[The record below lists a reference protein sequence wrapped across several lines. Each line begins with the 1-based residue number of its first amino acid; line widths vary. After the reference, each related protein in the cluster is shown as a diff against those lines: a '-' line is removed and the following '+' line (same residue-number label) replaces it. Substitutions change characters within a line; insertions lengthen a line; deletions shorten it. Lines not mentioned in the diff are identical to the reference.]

1 MHALHIDAFFE
12 FLMGKAHSY
21 YRQIPP
27 LSEPF
32 PESRDGVP
40 IEEDLAI
47 RALDPK
53 FRPKRGRRRADDHDD
68 DMEPSS
74 AIDPKR
80 PHLDTSVSF
89 ANQNGYPPSAYPTS
103 AIPSSAHP
111 DDLDRFVNGDPWS
124 AAMTPSSAVGGRG
137 GLATNQQLRWRNE
150 TPSTPHPLSAITPMS
165 AHPDFDEPQSAV
177 TPSSRM
183 RPRRRHGPA
192 VSSAWPSTNT
202 TANGKLRGRP
212 PSNRSVRDGP
222 FVTFPA
228 NPKTKEGPTIDL
240 SRNHITTS
248 NDPNATTPTP
258 SESPGPQFRVPQQPT
273 PISASSPHQ
282 RPLPTA
288 PQTRPERLQLQ
299 VPQHVGNPVVRLVT
313 PTLLVN
319 GQMNDQP
326 APQSALS
333 QSMTTPGLSTAS
345 TARTTAS
352 SFFGPPTE
360 GTNVTDMDDHSD
372 GPSPS
377 FHHMGTPKT
386 LPTHHMIR
394 TSGMQSMQSGA
405 FSASPFFS
413 FEDLKRALVA
423 DLLRAEIE
431 GRAKRLRGT
440 EAKVLAEALL
450 SRLRSQQ
457 HSAVSDPGGTSGL
470 QSEDIFRLT
479 CASWLGLNIQLGL
492 SSAGVQSTG
501 AGKKIT
507 VRRFRV
513 GGDGYDSPM
522 DDDDAVDVGDEIK
535 ETFDVEWS
543 LAMGDCAGRFSLKDL
558 SLGPHRDAWDED
570 GPDTSTGAEIGGGS
584 EKGWK
589 ERFLDSERRVRE
601 QGEEIRRLRDKV
613 LDAIL

>member
-1 MHALHIDAFFE
+1 MRALHIDALFE
-12 FLMGKAHSY
+12 YLMGKAHGY
-21 YRQIPP
+21 YQQIPP

-89 ANQNGYPPSAYPTS
+89 SSQNGYPQS
-103 AIPSSAHP
+103 AIPMSAHP

-124 AAMTPSSAVGGRG
+124 AAITPASSISGRG
-137 GLATNQQLRWRNE
+137 LTASHQLRWRNE
-150 TPSTPHPLSAITPMS
+150 TPSTPHPLSAITPLS
-165 AHPDFDEPQSAV
+165 AHPDYDEPQSAV
-177 TPSSRM
+177 TPTSRM

-248 NDPNATTPTP
+248 NDPNTSTPTP
-258 SESPGPQFRVPQQPT
+258 SESPGPHFRVPQQPT
-273 PISASSPHQ
+273 PVSASSPHQ
-282 RPLPTA
+282 RPVSTA
-288 PQTRPERLQLQ
+288 PPTRPERLQLQ

-319 GQMNDQP
+319 GQMNEQM

-345 TARTTAS
+345 TARTTGS

-360 GTNVTDMDDHSD
+360 GTTATEMDEHSD

-377 FHHMGTPKT
+377 FHHMSTPKS
-386 LPTHHMIR
+386 LPTHPMLR
-394 TSGMQSMQSGA
+394 TSGLNSIQSGA

-413 FEDLKRALVA
+413 FEDLKRALAA

-440 EAKVLAEALL
+440 EAKELAEVLL

-492 SSAGVQSTG
+492 SSAGVQTTG

-522 DDDDAVDVGDEIK
+522 DEDDAVDAGEEIR

-543 LAMGDCAGRFSLKDL
+543 LAMGDSAGRFSLKGL
-558 SLGPHRDAWDED
+558 SIGQRVRWDD
-570 GPDTSTGAEIGGGS
+570 GDGLDTGAGAELADSGG
-584 EKGWK
+584 KGWK
-589 ERFLDSERRVRE
+589 ERFLESERRVRE
-601 QGEEIRRLRDKV
+601 QGEEIRRLKDKV